1 MDLGF
6 LSIIP
11 LIVMVVMVVTTKRIF
26 ESMIIPI
33 ILTFVLKDGTGF
45 VFGFID
51 SFYDVMAEGTYP
63 WILLMLVLFGA
74 LIELLLDSGS
84 INAFKK
90 LALKHVKSKKSSLV
104 FTWVLGIILS
114 IDNYISGLT
123 VGPSVRTI
131 TDKYNVPRV
140 AVGFI
145 ILCLGLSIYSLL
157 PVTTMAVFV
166 FGVMKDVGVSA
177 AGSNLLTEYLKVIQY
192 EAFPVIIVLIALL
205 FAIGIMPKFG
215 PMKKYFSNTGEI
227 VEQIEAAEEAADDEK
242 AGNLLDFILP
252 VASIIICLIIFNEV
266 LVGVLA
272 ALAICFIMYIPRKK
286 VTVKQYFE
294 DFFEG
299 IHSMVEILAILCLV
313 FILVNGL
320 NELGLSEYVVS
331 IAQPIL
337 VGPIIPVLT
346 FILVAL
352 LVFGGVDYWA
362 IMVLMAPIA
371 IPLAEAF
378 GVNLYLTMAAIVSG
392 GVCGGVSCFFG
403 EQMLLASKAVER
415 KATDLAVVSLP
426 YTLIG
431 FALTA
436 IVYLVLGFVV

>member
-6 LSIIP
+6 LSILP

-26 ESMIIPI
+26 ESMIIPV

-51 SFYDVMAEGTYP
+51 SFYEVMAEGTYP

-90 LALKHVKSKKSSLV
+90 LALKYIKSKKSSMV
-104 FTWVLGIILS
+104 FTWILGIILS

-123 VGPSVRTI
+123 LGPSVRTI
-131 TDKYNVPRV
+131 TDKYNVPREGI
-140 AVGFI
+140 GFI
-145 ILCLGLSIYSLL
+145 ILSLGLSIYSIL

-166 FGVMKDVGVSA
+166 FGVMQDVGISSA
-177 AGSNLLTEYLKVIQY
+177 GDGLLSEYLKVVMYLI
-192 EAFPVIIVLIALL
+192 FPVVITLIALL
-205 FAIGIMPKFG
+205 VAAGIIPKIG
-215 PMKKYFSNTGEI
+215 PMKKLFNESGQPLAVTEGTTDEEN
-227 VEQIEAAEEAADDEK
+227 EA
-242 AGNLLDFILP
+242 AGNLLDFIIP
-252 VASIIICLIIFNEV
+252 VASIIVCLILFNEV

-286 VTVKQYFE
+286 VTVKKYFE

-299 IHSMVEILAILCLV
+299 MHSMVDILAILGLV

-320 NELGLSEYVVS
+320 NAMGLSEYVVS
-331 IAQPIL
+331 IAEPIL
-337 VGPIIPVLT
+337 VGPVIPVLT
-346 FILVAL
+346 FILVTL

-371 IPLAEAF
+371 IPLAQAF
-378 GVNLYLTMAAIVSG
+378 DVNLYLTMASIVSG
-392 GVCGGVSCFFG
+392 SVCGGVSCFFG

-415 KATDLAVVSLP
+415 QPAQLATVSLP
-426 YTLIG
+426 YTLIA
-431 FALTA
+431 FIFTA
-436 IVYLVLGFVV
+436 IAYLILGFVV